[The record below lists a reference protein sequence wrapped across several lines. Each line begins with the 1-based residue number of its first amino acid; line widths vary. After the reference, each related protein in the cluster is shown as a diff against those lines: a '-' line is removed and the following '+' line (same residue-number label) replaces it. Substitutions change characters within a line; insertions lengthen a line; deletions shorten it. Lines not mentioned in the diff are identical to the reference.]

1 MANEQMREN
10 WTIGAQGWVE
20 HRDLFDGELE
30 PFAVAVIDAAA
41 PGPGDRV
48 LDIGCGT
55 GTLVA
60 RSIERGAEAVGVD
73 ISPGMID
80 GARRFHP
87 QGTFLVADAQTD
99 DLVPHGPFTTIVS
112 RFGVMFFDDTAAAF
126 ANIRRSAAP
135 GARLVFACWRSHEEN
150 AMFTLGTSMLL
161 DQLDPPLPP
170 YDADAPGPTA
180 LANPDRTRAA
190 LASAGWTDIDLAPLD
205 AVLDY
210 GKNGSDG
217 VEERLTMVLNTN
229 AGRLAQTR
237 LEPELGPDGW
247 SALLDQIRDELRQH
261 RVDGRVQ
268 FTGATWLVT
277 ARNPD

>member
-10 WTIGAQGWVE
+10 WTLGAKGWVD

-41 PGPGDRV
+41 PGRGDRV

-73 ISPGMID
+73 ISPGMIQ
-80 GARRFHP
+80 GAEQFHP
-87 QGTFLVADAQTD
+87 AGTFIVADAQTD
-99 DLVPHGPFTTIVS
+99 DLAAHGPFTTVVS
-112 RFGVMFFDDTAAAF
+112 RFGIMFFDDTSAAF
-126 ANIRRSAAP
+126 ANIRHAADP
-135 GARLVFACWRSHEEN
+135 DARLVFACWRSHEEN
-150 AMFTLGTSMLL
+150 AMFTLGTSVLL
-161 DQLDPPLPP
+161 DRLDPPLPP
-170 YDADAPGPTA
+170 YDVDAPGPTA
-180 LANPDRTRAA
+180 LANPDRTRAH
-190 LASAGWTDIDLAPLD
+190 LAAAGWTDISLEPFD
-205 AVLDY
+205 AVIDY
-210 GKNGSDG
+210 GSDGSDG

-229 AGRLAQTR
+229 AGRMAQQR

-247 SALLDQIRDELRQH
+247 AALLDEIRDELRQH

-268 FTGATWLVT
+268 FPGSTWLVT
-277 ARNPD
+277 ARNPG

>member
-10 WTIGAQGWVE
+10 WTAGAKGWVE

-60 RSIERGAEAVGVD
+60 RSIARGAEAVGVD
-73 ISPGMID
+73 ISPGMIE
-80 GARRFHP
+80 GAQRFHP
-87 QGTFLVADAQTD
+87 AGTFLVADAQTD
-99 DLVPHGPFTTIVS
+99 DLAPHGPFTTIVS
-112 RFGVMFFDDTAAAF
+112 RFGVMFFDDSAAAF
-126 ANIRRSAAP
+126 ANIRRAAAP

-150 AMFTLGTSMLL
+150 AMFTLGTSTLL
-161 DQLDPPLPP
+161 AQLDPLLPP
-170 YDADAPGPTA
+170 LDPCAPGPTA
-180 LANPDRTRAA
+180 LADPDRTRAF
-190 LASAGWTDIDLAPLD
+190 LEDAGWSEVDLVPCD

-210 GKNGSDG
+210 ATEGSDG

-229 AGRLAQTR
+229 AGRMAQTR
-237 LEPELGPDGW
+237 LEPELGPEGW
-247 SALLDQIRDELRQH
+247 TGLLDQVRDELRRN

-268 FTGATWLVT
+268 FPGATWLVS
-277 ARNPD
+277 ARNPG